1 MARARWQLRPGSS
14 TATLGLA
21 GRLRRE
27 TTLGLKRIAQQ
38 PGVGTWKHLSNLLAN
53 EP

>member
-1 MARARWQLRPGSS
+1 MDRARLQLLPGSS
-14 TATLGLA
+14 TATLGMA

-27 TTLGLKRIAQQ
+27 TTMSLKRIAQQ